1 MKTAT
6 CLALIA
12 VGAILTFAVTTH
24 PSFLNLQVA
33 GVVIM
38 LTGAAGLFLPK
49 PSQGWL
55 HRRTI
60 LRRGPRGLAGG
71 HVEETRYPPYVML
84 NPGAEDNG
92 HNGLQPGDL
101 TAAEPAEATESA
113 DPADPGQGT
122 APIGH
127 LPADDLAEDLTAE
140 PTDPE
145 RPGTPVSE
153 VVEEYIDE

>member
-49 PSQGWL
+49 PSQGWR

-60 LRRGPRGLAGG
+60 LRRGPRGRVAGR
-71 HVEETRYPPYVML
+71 VEETRYPPYVML

-92 HNGLQPGDL
+92 PNGLQPGDL
-101 TAAEPAEATESA
+101 TAAEAAEPAE
-113 DPADPGQGT
+113 PGQET